1 MRKKIIIL
9 LLIVLIIASGIFII
23 NNNKFD
29 EKDVKKL
36 YDNIKNIGY
45 YLDNDLNLFTREYSN
60 NITEGV
66 MSDDFKY
73 SICFLS
79 LENLTYSNFKRQ
91 YKKLFGQT
99 PDVKKFNLLFNKD
112 DTEVVLKNNELVS
125 TKKLDKKNVKV
136 KFYDY
141 NVYEDG
147 SIMIVIDNEN
157 FLYGIDFDNKYN
169 LIGIKIIMGDV

>member
-9 LLIVLIIASGIFII
+9 LLIVLITISGIFII

-29 EKDVKKL
+29 EKDAKKL

-45 YLDNDLNLFTREYSN
+45 YLDNDTNIFTREFAN

-79 LENLTYSNFKRQ
+79 LNSNSYSDFKKQ
-91 YKKLFGQT
+91 YKKLFGKT
-99 PDVKKFNLLFNKD
+99 PDVKKFNLLFNKTN
-112 DTEVVLKNNELVS
+112 TEVILKNNKLVS
-125 TKKLDKKNVKV
+125 NKKLDKKDTKV
-136 KFYDY
+136 KFHDY
-141 NVYEDG
+141 NVYQDG
-147 SIMIVIDNEN
+147 SIMIVIDNED

>member
-9 LLIVLIIASGIFII
+9 LLIVLITISGIFII

-29 EKDVKKL
+29 EKDAKKL

-45 YLDNDLNLFTREYSN
+45 YLDNDTNLFTREFSN

-79 LENLTYSNFKRQ
+79 LNSNSYSDFKRQ
-91 YKKLFGQT
+91 YKKLFGKT
-99 PDVKKFNLLFNKD
+99 PDVKKFNLLFNKTN
-112 DTEVVLKNNELVS
+112 TEVILKNNKLVS
-125 TKKLDKKNVKV
+125 NKKLDKKDTKV
-136 KFYDY
+136 KFHDY
-141 NVYEDG
+141 NVYQDG
-147 SIMIVIDNEN
+147 SIMIVIDNED